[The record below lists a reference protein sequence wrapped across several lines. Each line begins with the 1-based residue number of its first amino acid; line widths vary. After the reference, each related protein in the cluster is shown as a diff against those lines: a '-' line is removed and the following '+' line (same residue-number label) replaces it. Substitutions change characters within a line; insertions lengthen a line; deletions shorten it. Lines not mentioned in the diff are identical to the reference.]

1 MSQKKVDQY
10 KEQKANRE
18 KIKKREKRILL
29 LEKCVAVVVAVA
41 IIGWLG
47 YSTYGKIQDSKN
59 SKVTETVMD
68 ATAVNDYLT
77 ELQSAE

>member
-41 IIGWLG
+41 IVGWLG

-59 SKVTETVMD
+59 SEVTETVMD

>member
-59 SKVTETVMD
+59 SEVTETVMD